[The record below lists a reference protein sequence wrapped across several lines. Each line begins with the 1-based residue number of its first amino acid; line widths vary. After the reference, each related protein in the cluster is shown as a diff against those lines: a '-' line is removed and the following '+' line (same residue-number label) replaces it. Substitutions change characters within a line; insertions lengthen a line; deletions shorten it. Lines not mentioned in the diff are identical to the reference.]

1 MLAVRRSLLFIIC
14 NRQWEVTTKTQIV
27 GVIHKSPT
35 VCPTLLVL
43 LSMAERD
50 RFIKSIGDRMGMH
63 NHVIV
68 FVSNIML
75 VLCIVYAHNP
85 FHFFYVYSFDRLF
98 VYLPLS
104 PTAAKAVAVGMI
116 LG

>member
-1 MLAVRRSLLFIIC
+1 MPYD
-14 NRQWEVTTKTQIV
+14 RQWEVTTKTQIV

-50 RFIKSIGDRMGMH
+50 RFIKSIGDRLGMH

>member
-1 MLAVRRSLLFIIC
+1 MK
-14 NRQWEVTTKTQIV
+14 TTQIV

-35 VCPTLLVL
+35 VFPTLLVL
-43 LSMAERD
+43 LSMAERY
-50 RFIKSIGDRMGMH
+50 RFIKSIGDRLGMH

-85 FHFFYVYSFDRLF
+85 FHFLYVYSFDRLF